1 MKKLILLSTLY
12 IVGCTTASTPLERME
27 RNNALSNADLCWE
40 IFMGGGEERK
50 EQETE
55 ALSRGADCTL
65 YAAEI
70 AERRRRQI
78 VMGQA
83 LMNLSN
89 QIKANSA
96 AIGQSVDTSGLKDYS
111 KVGQRGVLK
120 SQTVSGSNRLC
131 YYDVL
136 GSVKVLNV
144 PSVKICPISH
154 RF

>member
-1 MKKLILLSTLY
+1 MEAQQPPLLLKEWKEIMLFLMLIFVGKYSWVVEKK
-12 IVGCTTASTPLERME
+12 E
-27 RNNALSNADLCWE
+27 
-40 IFMGGGEERK
+40 K

-111 KVGQRGVLK
+111 KVGQHGFLK